1 MKIPGIK
8 DNTQYKAFVCK
19 RCKEVYLAE
28 LKDGFFIMP
37 EEKWNFLGEGT
48 LCPECL
54 RKFEELKK
62 NFFNG
67 K

>member
-19 RCKEVYLAE
+19 RCKEVHLTE
-28 LKDGFFIMP
+28 LKDGFFFTQP
-37 EEKWNFLGEGT
+37 EKWTFLEGT
-48 LCPECL
+48 LCPECSK
-54 RKFEELKK
+54 KFAELKE
-62 NFFNG
+62 NFFEN